1 MELTEGEAVFEPNER
16 TATDD
21 ETEVMHPDLLAVVEH
36 ADCPLRLERNVPPRQ
51 LDQHG
56 SVVDRFRKARA
67 ERLVNRYGRPDNSL
81 IQCITTHTHVIG
93 ANEKLLRVIF

>member
-1 MELTEGEAVFEPNER
+1 MDRQEDADGFELNNE
-16 TATDD
+16 TLTDD
-21 ETEVMHPDLLAVVEH
+21 EIEAMHPDLLAVVEH
-36 ADCPLRLERNVPPRQ
+36 ADCPLRLERNLPPRQ

-56 SVVDRFRKARA
+56 SVVDRFRKARP
-67 ERLVNRYGRPDNSL
+67 ERFVNRYGRPDNSL